1 MDPVSLV
8 VAALIAGA
16 TRSLEGVAEDSL
28 KDAYAGLKGLVK
40 RFFTDRPAAN
50 DVLDKSETDPQKYEP
65 VLKDYVEESGA
76 AQDAEVQEA
85 AQQLLALADPKGTRN
100 GQYNFTIAGGIHAD
114 RGGVAGVH
122 MNNVQAGYH
131 APAGEEPDPR

>member
-1 MDPVSLV
+1 MDPVSLI
-8 VAALIAGA
+8 VAALLAGA

-50 DVLDKSETDPQKYEP
+50 DVLEKSEANPQKYGP
-65 VLKDYVEESGA
+65 VLEDYVEESGA

-85 AQQLLALADPKGTRN
+85 AQKLLALADPEGARN
-100 GQYNFTIAGGIHAD
+100 GQYNITVSGGIRAD

-122 MNNVQAGYH
+122 INNAQAGYH
-131 APAGEEPDPR
+131 APAGGDPDPQ